1 VRAVTRE
8 NTHAELELGSNERPE
23 RVGMNKLSHR
33 TCPLAA
39 VVVSLSSIVA
49 ACSDGSTD
57 DPRDV
62 PVFQGGVP
70 PAPPASEETG
80 NPAPEETVTDMPAA
94 PPSASDPSNEGT
106 DEDIALDTP
115 TDVTETPDAE
125 EPPAEPETPIPSGP
139 PPKFLGNITTGNGI
153 DTNGLTYSDY
163 WDQITPENAGKWGS
177 VQRTADSALNWA
189 ALDAIHDYTQ
199 QKGILF
205 KEHTFIWGAQQP
217 TGAITQEHVQ
227 TWMREFCTRYPD
239 TRLIDVVNEPPPHTT
254 PSYANAIGGGT
265 NGDWRWIANAFIWA
279 REACPNATL
288 ILNDYNNIEIGNQ
301 TQHFIDIV
309 HAIQALGAPIDAV
322 GAQAH
327 GLSGANSPNNMIT
340 LLNQLHDDT
349 GLPVYITEYDI
360 NQEDDAVQL
369 QRFQQQVSFFL
380 DTEWIQGVTVWGW
393 IYGRTWMDST
403 GLIRDNAPRPAMVW
417 LMDQLGRPVPQ

>member
-1 VRAVTRE
+1 
-8 NTHAELELGSNERPE
+8 
-23 RVGMNKLSHR
+23 M
-33 TCPLAA
+33 
-39 VVVSLSSIVA
+39 
-49 ACSDGSTD
+49 D
-57 DPRDV
+57 
-62 PVFQGGVP
+62 
-70 PAPPASEETG
+70 PAPPVDGEVGT
-80 NPAPEETVTDMPAA
+80 N
-94 PPSASDPSNEGT
+94 NEGT

-115 TDVTETPDAE
+115 TDVPEGPDPNAE
-125 EPPAEPETPIPSGP
+125 APAEPETPIPSGP
-139 PPKFLGNITTGNGI
+139 PPKFVGNITTGNGI

-217 TGAITQEHVQ
+217 TGAITQAHVQ

-239 TRLIDVVNEPPPHTT
+239 TRLIDVVNEPPPHTQ
-254 PSYANAIGGGT
+254 PSYADAIGGGT
-265 NGDWRWIANAFIWA
+265 NGDWRWIANAFTWA

-327 GLSGANSPNNMIT
+327 GLSGANSPDNMIT
-340 LLNQLHDDT
+340 LLNKLHDDT

-360 NQEDDAVQL
+360 NQNDDATQL
-369 QRFQQQVSFFL
+369 NRFQQQVSFFL

-403 GLIRDNAPRPAMVW
+403 GLIRDGAPRPAMVW
-417 LMDQLGRPVPQ
+417 LMEQLGRPVPQ